1 MVEWSDMVTGFFTG
15 ETGGSRTPEH
25 IAAVTVARHAAL
37 AMMRL
42 SRITAVSAL
51 AAGAFLLVCIWLT
64 EASPVPPL
72 LWAAGLLGVLAVRLP
87 LDRRLTR
94 DATDQG
100 YRRWALAVTWQ
111 QSVFGLIWGMLPWLP
126 GVAATAPSFDLLVAA
141 SVPVAIGIV
150 IGQAASLRACL
161 FASTLFSL
169 SFGLFLVTRGDTH
182 NMLLGIFCLVM
193 NGVQAGI
200 AVYLSRQLLGITR
213 LRLANESLL
222 DASKAQHQAAAGAA
236 AYLQEILDCMD
247 YGVTVYDSDLCLK
260 AWNQAVTR
268 THILPRELLRRGM
281 PIRELVRGSTAYGY
295 YGPVEGEALETLTD
309 NIVDG
314 MSAAYRQGG
323 SSWTFERADGR
334 QFKVR
339 NIVLSNGDM
348 VVSSDDITDVRE
360 AMNEELKRV
369 TRHCELTGLLNRAAF
384 RRDLELLMHTAQADD
399 HRIAVQTMDIESF
412 RSINSAL
419 GAEVGDQVLKR
430 VADRL
435 REHAPD
441 NALIARLGDE
451 FAIAFCGNLSTED
464 IMSHCADIIQEAQAR
479 MTVDGHSVALAFN
492 AGVALF
498 PDHARQAGELM
509 DKVALAQ
516 KAAREGDKGKLC
528 LYSES
533 LSGEDRE
540 RNSLRLE
547 IWRALAQKE
556 FMLYFQ
562 PQIDMASGRVVAA
575 ETLLRW
581 LHPEFGWVPPSKFIP
596 VAETSQQIVEI
607 TEWLLPAACRE
618 AKAWLGRGWTDL
630 VVSVNI
636 SAVHFHTGD
645 LVDLV
650 YRSLVESGLP
660 AQNLELEL
668 TESVLLPNAEH
679 VEGILT
685 DLGDLGVRL
694 AIDDFGTGYS
704 AMSYL
709 RRFPMQKLK
718 IDGSFVRELS
728 DEPESRSIVEAIAQ
742 VGHTLGN
749 YVVAEGVETPE
760 QLRIL
765 KDIGCDGVQGYLY
778 SKALP
783 AEHFINW
790 VEQHNARTPQ
800 KRGKPPA
807 RRGAG
812 RPPLSSPPPP

>member
-1 MVEWSDMVTGFFTG
+1 MVTGIFTEG
-15 ETGGSRTPEH
+15 LGDPGRPGH
-25 IAAVTVARHAAL
+25 IPAATVARHGAL

-42 SRITAVSAL
+42 SRVTAISAL
-51 AAGAFLLVCIWLT
+51 AAGTFLLTCLFL
-64 EASPVPPL
+64 AKAPLLPPL
-72 LWAAGLLGVLAVRLP
+72 LWAGVLMGVLAARVA
-87 LDRRLTR
+87 LDRRLNR
-94 DATDQG
+94 DAGADS
-100 YRRWALAVTWQ
+100 YRRWARAVIWQ
-111 QSVFGLIWGMLPWLP
+111 QTAFGLAWGAVPWLP
-126 GVAATAPSFDLLVAA
+126 GAAETAPSFDLMVAA
-141 SVPVAIGIV
+141 SIPVAIGIV
-150 IGQAASLRACL
+150 IGQAANLRASL
-161 FASTLFSL
+161 LASTLFST
-169 SFGLFLVTRGDTH
+169 SFGLFLLTRGDTH
-182 NMLLGIFCLVM
+182 NMLLGVFCLLM

-200 AVYLSRQLLGITR
+200 AWHLSRLLLDVTR
-213 LRLANESLL
+213 LRLSNEGLL
-222 DASKAQHQAAAGAA
+222 AASEAQHQAAAGAA
-236 AYLQEILDCMD
+236 TYLQEILNCLD
-247 YGVTVYDSDLCLK
+247 YGVTVYDSALRLK
-260 AWNQAVTR
+260 AWNQAVLKTNIFPHGLVR
-268 THILPRELLRRGM
+268 QGT
-281 PIRELVRGSTAYGY
+281 PIRELVWGSAAHGY
-295 YGPVEGEALETLTD
+295 YGPVDGAELETMTD
-309 NIVDG
+309 TIVDG
-314 MSAAYRQGG
+314 MWAVYRKGG
-323 SSWTFERADGR
+323 GSWTFERADGR

-339 NIVLSNGDM
+339 NIVLSNGDL
-348 VVSSDDITDVRE
+348 VVSSDDITDVRD

-384 RRDLELLMHTAQADD
+384 RRDLDVLLHTAQAED
-399 HRIAVQTMDIESF
+399 HRVAVQTMDIESF
-412 RSINSAL
+412 RSVNSAL
-419 GAEVGDQVLKR
+419 SAEVGDQVLKR
-430 VADRL
+430 VAERL

-451 FAIAFCGNLSTED
+451 FAIAFCGNFSRED
-464 IMSHCADIIQEAQAR
+464 IMARCADMVRQVQAR
-479 MTVDGHSVALAFN
+479 MTVDGHAVALVFN
-492 AGVALF
+492 AGVALY

-533 LSGEDRE
+533 LGGEDRE

-547 IWRALAQKE
+547 ICRALAQKE

-562 PQIDMASGRVVAA
+562 PQVDMKSGRIIGA

-581 LHPEFGWVPPSKFIP
+581 LHPEFGWVPPGKFIP

-618 AKAWLGRGWTDL
+618 AKAWMGRGWSDL

-679 VEGILT
+679 VESILT

-765 KDIGCDGVQGYLY
+765 KEIGCDGVQGYLY

-783 AEHFINW
+783 ADQFAAW
-790 VEQHNARTPQ
+790 VEQHNARMARKP
-800 KRGKPPA
+800 GKPLA
-807 RRGAG
+807 RRGA
-812 RPPLSSPPPP
+812 